1 MDLEKLEK
9 RTMQAAKYYGP
20 GKVEIIQLPI
30 PKTGPGQVLVEVKY
44 CGICGTDVHAYSMPG
59 IFDWELIP
67 GHEAVGYVREIG
79 EGVDGFSV
87 GDRVAVGP
95 PGDCGTCYACNTGHP
110 NTCPNAFPN
119 TLGIG
124 PGTQGAYAQYVLS
137 HFPQN
142 ELFLIPDGV
151 TFEQAVLFDVLGV
164 GFHAVRRS
172 DMKVG
177 DDVVVSG
184 CGSIGLAAIQSAR
197 LAGACRLIA
206 FDPDPERRK
215 LALQA
220 GADYALDPTDRKQV
234 EQAKDLFSHTG
245 GAHVCFEA
253 AGHPASTQTCADL
266 CMANGQVMIIGSD
279 NRPFPLVSAAL
290 GPKQLD
296 FKLTFTYTKEEIHT
310 LFDLIEL
317 GRMNTSVYTTQ
328 TAPLTCVKEKLQ
340 ELASGK
346 LTVARVLLT
355 PNEMN

>member
-1 MDLEKLEK
+1 
-9 RTMQAAKYYGP
+9 MQAVKYHGP
-20 GKVEIIQLPI
+20 GNVELVEIPI
-30 PKTGPGQVLVEVKY
+30 PTVGPGQVLVEVKY
-44 CGICGTDVHAYSMPG
+44 CGVCGTDVHAYSLPG
-59 IFDWELIP
+59 IFDWKLIL
-67 GHEAVGYVREIG
+67 GHESVGYVREIG
-79 EGVDGFSV
+79 EGVEGFTV

-95 PGDCGTCYACNTGHP
+95 PGDCGSCYACNTGNP

-124 PGTQGAYAQYVLS
+124 PNTQGAYAQYVRS

-142 ELFLIPDGV
+142 ELFKIPEGV
-151 TFEQAVLFDVLGV
+151 EFEQAVLFDVLGV

-184 CGSIGLAAIQSAR
+184 CGSIGLAAIQSAK

-206 FDPDPERRK
+206 FDPSFEKRE

-220 GADYALDPTDRKQV
+220 GADYALDPTDEGQI
-234 EQAKDLFSHTG
+234 EQARAMLAHTG

-253 AGHPASTQTCADL
+253 AGNPASTQNCTDL

-290 GPKQLD
+290 GPRQLD

-310 LFDLIEL
+310 LFNLIKL
-317 GRMNTSVYTTQ
+317 GRIDTSVYTTQ
-328 TAPLTCVKEKLQ
+328 KAPLRQAKEML
-340 ELASGK
+340 EGLASGQIQ
-346 LTVARVLLT
+346 VARVLLT
-355 PNEMN
+355 PNE